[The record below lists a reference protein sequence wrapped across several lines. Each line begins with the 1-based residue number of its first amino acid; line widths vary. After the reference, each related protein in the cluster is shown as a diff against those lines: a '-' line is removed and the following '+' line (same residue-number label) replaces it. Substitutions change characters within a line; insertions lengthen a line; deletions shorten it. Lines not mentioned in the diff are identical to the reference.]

1 MLWFEDE
8 ISSTGSV
15 GSALRGNLIP
25 KVRSPMNDSIEFVV
39 EGAIRRRRLVGGS
52 RLPMW
57 LVFRHFFLFTS
68 WYHQV
73 SSCVH
78 LTHTP
83 AGAIVCLASDPEH
96 WCYSALG

>member
-15 GSALRGNLIP
+15 GSALKGNLIP
-25 KVRSPMNDSIEFVV
+25 KVRSPMNESIEFVV
-39 EGAIRRRRLVGGS
+39 EGAIRRRQLVGGS

-57 LVFRHFFLFTS
+57 LVFRHFFSLHFLVPPGE
-68 WYHQV
+68 QL
-73 SSCVH
+73 CL

-83 AGAIVCLASDPEH
+83 AGAIVCFASDPEH
-96 WCYSALG
+96 WRCSALG